1 MVWIFI
7 KGFLVIPHSNNNY
20 KKLFKMFPK
29 LNFNIVIFLCLLN
42 EADDDSTSTKMTPYI
57 QTFHPQ

>member
-1 MVWIFI
+1 
-7 KGFLVIPHSNNNY
+7 
-20 KKLFKMFPK
+20 MFPK
-29 LNFNIVIFLCLLN
+29 LNFNVGIFLCLLH